1 MTEQVPEH
9 LIDWRGDDWTPDSGR
24 LAAHP
29 NSRFTVPIQQ
39 CPTLSDEWFRSE
51 GVPLDAIIFGGRRAT
66 NIPLVAEAL
75 DWEHGVFI
83 GATVSSEQTAAA
95 EGTVGELRR
104 DPFAMLPF
112 CGYNM
117 ADYWQHWL
125 DMGAKMGA
133 NAPKIYQVNWFRKDE
148 KGHFI
153 WPGFGENS
161 RVLEWICR
169 RVDGE
174 AEATDL
180 PAGRVPAQ
188 GSLNLEGLDITQ
200 SDMSKLFAV
209 DTTMWSVECDLT
221 ERFFDQ
227 FGARLPKVLTHQLT
241 ALRKRLT

>member
-1 MTEQVPEH
+1 
-9 LIDWRGDDWTPDSGR
+9 
-24 LAAHP
+24 
-29 NSRFTVPIQQ
+29 
-39 CPTLSDEWFRSE
+39 
-51 GVPLDAIIFGGRRAT
+51 
-66 NIPLVAEAL
+66 
-75 DWEHGVFI
+75 
-83 GATVSSEQTAAA
+83 
-95 EGTVGELRR
+95 VGELRR
-104 DPFAMLPF
+104 DPMAMLPF